1 MPTSNNLRNRTGELP
16 ITTLASASYQISGAA
31 TAIAGGTITS
41 EATPFSD
48 TVTVTGVRTTDK
60 RFAISP
66 RDAIDVP
73 NGLALISI
81 VCTTNDAVII
91 TWKNTTMNPITPPA
105 SGVWS
110 LAILGNYIRG

>member
-1 MPTSNNLRNRTGELP
+1 MPTSNNVLNRTGELP
-16 ITTLASASYQISGAA
+16 ITTLASNTYQINGG
-31 TAIAGGTITS
+31 TVIAGGTVTS
-41 EATPFSD
+41 EASPFSD

-60 RFAISP
+60 RFAMTP
-66 RDAIDVP
+66 RDAITVP
-73 NGLALISI
+73 QGLALISI

-105 SGVWS
+105 AGVWS